1 MTNRVLIVEDHPM
14 VRHGLR
20 ALIEAAGYTVHAEV
34 TRARDALPFA
44 SEVDVAV
51 VDIGLGTES
60 GLELARTWPKEG
72 APIVLFTMYDEY
84 VGAALAAGVRGY
96 VLKEDPKE
104 RLLECLAAV
113 LRGEV
118 FVTPELQSLPADPAQ
133 LTPMERR
140 VLQQVADH
148 QTSRAI
154 AANLSITLRTVQN
167 HRANAVAKLGLRGPG
182 ALLRWCLEHVHELQP
197 DDD

>member
-34 TRARDALPFA
+34 TRARDALPLA

-51 VDIGLGTES
+51 VDIGLGAES